1 MAKRG
6 KSPDEIERALQ
17 LEAVPEPAAPK
28 AGPGR
33 GHVKEKPEEKTRGTE
48 CPMFSPR
55 HEKQLR
61 AITRAP
67 DAVKDAYR
75 EGRVSQVTAAKL
87 GPKNPTP
94 ELAAK
99 VAEAAQEVRKSTT
112 RKEADA
118 AVRRVL
124 GVKAPTL
131 VEQTLRLVERMTES
145 ERLEFERQVQPLLEQ
160 ARGA

>member
-1 MAKRG
+1 V
-6 KSPDEIERALQ
+6 
-17 LEAVPEPAAPK
+17 AVRAAPTN
-28 AGPGR
+28 P
-33 GHVKEKPEEKTRGTE
+33 
-48 CPMFSPR
+48 SPNADAR
-55 HEKQLR
+55 RIDRRLR

-99 VAEAAQEVRKSTT
+99 VAEA
-112 RKEADA
+112 
-118 AVRRVL
+118 
-124 GVKAPTL
+124 VKTPTL
-131 VEQTLRLVERMTES
+131 VEQALRLVERMTRP
-145 ERLEFERQVQPLLEQ
+145 ERLDFERQVQPLLEQ